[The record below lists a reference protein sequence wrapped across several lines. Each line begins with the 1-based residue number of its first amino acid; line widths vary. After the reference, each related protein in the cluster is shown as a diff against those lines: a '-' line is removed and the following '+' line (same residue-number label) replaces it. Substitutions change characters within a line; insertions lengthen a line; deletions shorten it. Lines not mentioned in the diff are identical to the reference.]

1 MSRGSVAGALV
12 KANDWLRDRFPVD
25 QQVLVSMGSEPVPG
39 HLKRW
44 WWCLGGTPAYLFI
57 VQAITGVLLTFYYVP
72 TPEQAY
78 ESIQTITYDIRFG
91 WYIRGL
97 HKWSANLM
105 VVALLLHMMRTFF
118 TGAYRKPREGNWV
131 LGCLLLLIT
140 LGFGFTGYSLLY
152 EQLSY
157 WGATVAGN
165 ILNAVPLIGPQLADF
180 LRGGSTVGSNML
192 TRLFVFHIGALPTLM
207 IGVLLAHLLL
217 MRTHGVSELASPAE
231 SDAKRFKFIPDHLFT
246 ELGLA
251 MFLMFLLSFL
261 AIVFPAGVGPK
272 ADPLTTPEHIKPEW
286 YFFWAFRW
294 LKLMSDRAAVF
305 TQGLFIGLIFAW
317 PLIDSWIRPR
327 RPTPPASAWIGA
339 GVVVF
344 LLVLTVWEAMYL
356 LH

>member
-1 MSRGSVAGALV
+1 MSRDGAASLLV
-12 KANDWLRDRFPVD
+12 RANDWLRERFPVD
-25 QQVLVSMGSEPVPG
+25 QQVLISMGSEPVPG

-44 WWCLGGTPAYLFI
+44 WWCIGGTPAYLFL

-78 ESIQTITYDIRFG
+78 ESVGVITNEIRFG

-105 VVALLLHMMRTFF
+105 IIAVLLHMMRVFF
-118 TGAYRKPREGNWV
+118 TGAYRKPREGNWM
-131 LGCLLLLIT
+131 LGVCLLLLT
-140 LGFGFTGYSLLY
+140 LGFGFTGYSLVW

-165 ILNAVPLIGPQLADF
+165 ILAAVPVIGPDLADF
-180 LRGGSTVGSNML
+180 LRGGPAVGSNML

-207 IGVLLAHLLL
+207 IVVLLAHLLL
-217 MRTHGVSELASPAE
+217 MRTHGVSELGSPASP
-231 SDAKRFKFIPDHLFT
+231 DAKRFPFIPDHLLT
-246 ELGLA
+246 EIALA
-251 MFLMFLLSFL
+251 MFLMFLLTIL
-261 AIVFPAGVGPK
+261 AIAFPAHMGPR
-272 ADPLTTPEHIKPEW
+272 ADPLVTPEHIKPEW

-294 LKLMSDRAAVF
+294 LKLMSDRMAVI
-305 TQGLFIGLIFAW
+305 TQGIFIGLIFAW
-317 PLIDSWIRPR
+317 PLIDSRIRKKWPNSE
-327 RPTPPASAWIGA
+327 ASIWIGA
-339 GVVVF
+339 GAVAF